1 MAFLNDDNLKK
12 VWYPFYPRVTWVRGK
27 ETNGKPAI
35 TKKNII
41 PIGVHELEIKH
52 VKDVKTKKGTRKL
65 ELYIYCKPYEIYD
78 YDVDTCSFDYLVC
91 THVKSYR
98 PQGNINS
105 EWYHRWS
112 MCLGDSDLDKMANW
126 KGKKFKGVILHEQE
140 YVLVNGQKKINEF
153 GEPIIF
159 WQPKI
164 LSVHR
169 IDADVVIDDYF
180 KLFRPINYD
189 PVEELKMEKHK
200 QLFTRK
206 TEDVTGGDL
215 EKEIPF

>member
-1 MAFLNDDNLKK
+1 
-12 VWYPFYPRVTWVRGK
+12 
-27 ETNGKPAI
+27 
-35 TKKNII
+35 
-41 PIGVHELEIKH
+41 
-52 VKDVKTKKGTRKL
+52 
-65 ELYIYCKPYEIYD
+65 
-78 YDVDTCSFDYLVC
+78 
-91 THVKSYR
+91 
-98 PQGNINS
+98 
-105 EWYHRWS
+105 
-112 MCLGDSDLDKMANW
+112 MCLGDKDLDEMVNW

-215 EKEIPF
+215 EINIPF